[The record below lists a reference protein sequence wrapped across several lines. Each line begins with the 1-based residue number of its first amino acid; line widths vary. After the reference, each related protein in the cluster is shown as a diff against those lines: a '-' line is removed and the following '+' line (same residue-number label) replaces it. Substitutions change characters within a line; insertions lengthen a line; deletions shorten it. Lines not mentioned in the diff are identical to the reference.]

1 MAESIGR
8 AMTLAIGP
16 DGSEV
21 TITGVK
27 AKSFTINNDPVD
39 ITNDDDDGW
48 RDLLSTPGQKSIDFS
63 CEGVVV
69 DDTVRALAAAAADV
83 STNAVLTFPLLTGET
98 TAANIEC
105 QAVITSYG
113 ETGAS
118 NDAITFSLELQ
129 SKGAV
134 TYTAAT

>member
-8 AMTLAIGP
+8 DMTLAIGA
-16 DGSEV
+16 DGMEV
-21 TITGVK
+21 TITGVRT
-27 AKSFTINNDPVD
+27 KSFTINNEPVD

-48 RDLLSTPGQKSIDFS
+48 RDLLSEPGQKSVDFS

-69 DDTVRALAAAAADV
+69 DDAVRALAIAAADV
-83 STNAVLTFPLLTGET
+83 STNALFTFPLLTGEM
-98 TAANIEC
+98 TAASLEC
-105 QAVITSYG
+105 QAVITSYA
-113 ETGAS
+113 ETGTY
-118 NDAITFSLELQ
+118 NDAVTFSLELQ